1 MIKATKIQEQQQ
13 KTNQNILTFENFSL
27 PFGYPEEAK
36 NLTAVIE
43 SLPDSLQYITG
54 TVETN
59 EECYN
64 IMELDL
70 YQQNNMMNKQIPD
83 HLLCINYSSGN
94 ACPGDSGGPLVTKPE
109 EHDGVTP
116 GQNYEQIGVVSFGL
130 NRSVCSSSG
139 WSVYGRVTT
148 ILEWIE
154 SSVGKGH
161 TECGRE

>member
-13 KTNQNILTFENFSL
+13 KSNQDILTFENFSL
-27 PFGYPEEAK
+27 PFGYPEESK
-36 NLTAVIE
+36 NLTAVVE

-64 IMELDL
+64 IMELDS
-70 YQQNNMMNKQIPD
+70 YQQNNKMNKQIPD
-83 HLLCINYSSGN
+83 QLLCINYSSGN

-116 GQNYEQIGVVSFGL
+116 GQNYEQIGVVAMNSNVTTNDTISLGA
-130 NRSVCSSSG
+130 
-139 WSVYGRVTT
+139 YMRVTYFMD
-148 ILEWIE
+148 WIKD
-154 SSVGKGH
+154 SIGTDH
-161 TECGRE
+161 TDCPRK